1 MTRNI
6 PKKVREALR
15 KEVNFGCPI
24 DGCGSPY
31 LSYHHFDPPW
41 HIENHHR
48 PEGMIAL
55 CLEHHKQADYN
66 AFTDDQLKEF
76 KKNPFLSSDDSIQG
90 QINWK
95 RENLVFLIGGNVF
108 IGAQNIYLNKQEQL
122 LWLTTDEQGNSLL
135 NLDMKSEKGELIFS
149 LRDNDWLV
157 MSNFDNIESIPSGKK
172 LFFENKTED
181 LKIDIEFNNYS
192 KVDFQKK
199 YAEDIPARWI
209 EIITNKIVAEPITVC
224 VINGHLTYPFE
235 IRMESTGTTINGE
248 GSEITVMGSL
258 TLKNVKEHI
267 MQRGLVVGSGV
278 LIK

>member
-6 PKKVREALR
+6 PKEVRDTLR

-24 DGCGSPY
+24 ENCGSPY

-55 CLEHHKQADYN
+55 CLEHHKQADYG
-66 AFTDDQLKEF
+66 AYTDSQLMEL
-76 KKNPFLSSDDSIQG
+76 KKNPFLSSSDSVNG
-90 QINWK
+90 QISWK

-122 LWLTTDEQGNSLL
+122 LWLTTDEKDNSLL
-135 NLDMKSEKGELIFS
+135 NLDIKSEKGELIFS
-149 LRDNDWLV
+149 MRENDWLV
-157 MSNFDNIESIPSGKK
+157 MSNFDNIESIPSGKR
-172 LFFENKTED
+172 LSVENKKED
-181 LKIDIEFNNYS
+181 LKIDIEFNNYT
-192 KVDFQKK
+192 KEEFQKK
-199 YAEDIPARWI
+199 YEKDIPSQWI
-209 EIITNKIVAEPITVC
+209 ELIANKIVGEPITVC

-235 IRMESTGTTINGE
+235 IKMDSNGTIINGE

-258 TLKNVKEHI
+258 TLKNVKEYK
-267 MQRGLVVGSGV
+267 MQRGIVVGSGV

>member
-1 MTRNI
+1 MH
-6 PKKVREALR
+6 
-15 KEVNFGCPI
+15 FGCPI
-24 DGCGSPY
+24 EDCGSPY

-55 CLEHHKQADYN
+55 CLEHHKQADYG
-66 AFTDDQLKEF
+66 AFTDDQLKEL
-76 KKNPFLSSDDSIQG
+76 KKNPFLSSSDSVNG

-95 RENLVFLIGGNVF
+95 RENLIFLIGGNVF

-122 LWLTTDEQGNSLL
+122 LWLTTDKNDNSLL
-135 NLDMKSEKGELIFS
+135 NLDIKSEKGELIFS
-149 LRDNDWLV
+149 MRDNDWLI
-157 MSNFDNIESIPSGKK
+157 MSNFDNIESIPSGKR
-172 LFFENKTED
+172 LFFENAAEN

-199 YAEDIPARWI
+199 YEKDIPSQWI
-209 EIITNKIVAEPITVC
+209 ELITKKIVDEPMTVC

-235 IRMESTGTTINGE
+235 IQMESDGTTINGE

-258 TLKNVKEHI
+258 TLKNVKEYK
-267 MQRGLVVGSGV
+267 MQKGIVVGSGV